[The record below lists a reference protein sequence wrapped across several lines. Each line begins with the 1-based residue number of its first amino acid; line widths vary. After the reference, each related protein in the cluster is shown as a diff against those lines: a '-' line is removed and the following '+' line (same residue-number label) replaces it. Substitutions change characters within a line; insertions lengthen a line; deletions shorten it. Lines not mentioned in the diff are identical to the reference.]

1 MKKFLRRNSS
11 TILTCIGAAGVV
23 ATSVMAVK
31 ATPKAL
37 TLLENAK
44 EEKGEE
50 LTKFEMVKVVGP
62 SYIPTIITGVAT
74 IACIFG
80 SNVISRHQQATL
92 MSAYALLDSSYKE
105 YRKKVDDLYG
115 EEAGQQVRE
124 EIAKDKYTGDGT
136 LEDDDKEL
144 FYDFYSGRYFES
156 TKEEVLR
163 AEYETNRAL
172 YVNGCVGVNEFYEFL
187 GIDPRPEYD
196 EIGWTC
202 GQLESMYWHTWIEF
216 DHTET
221 IIDDSDE
228 HDGLPCT
235 IVYMPLEPVIDAE
248 YY

>member
-1 MKKFLRRNSS
+1 MNRFLKRNAS
-11 TILTCIGAAGVV
+11 TILTCVGAVGVV

-37 TLLENAK
+37 ILLEKAK
-44 EEKGEE
+44 EEKGED
-50 LTKFEMVKVVGP
+50 LTTWETVKMAGP
-62 SYIPTIITGVAT
+62 AYIPAVITGAAT

-80 SNVISRHQQATL
+80 ANIISKHQQAAL

-105 YRKKVDDLYG
+105 YKNKVDELYG
-115 EEAGQQVRE
+115 EEAGRKVRE
-124 EIAKDKYTGDGT
+124 EIAKDKYTGDDI
-136 LEDDDKEL
+136 LLDDTKEL
-144 FYDFYSGRYFES
+144 FYDFYSGQYFNSSIEA
-156 TKEEVLR
+156 VQR
-163 AEYETNRAL
+163 AEYEVNRAL
-172 YVNGCVGVNEFYEFL
+172 YVDGYVCVNKFYEEL
-187 GIDPRPEYD
+187 GLPTRPEYD

-216 DHTET
+216 EHTET

-228 HDGLPCT
+228 YGGLPCT